1 MKMLIVEDELELQKV
16 VTTFFKKSGC
26 IVVSALNKFEAEDKL
41 LSHQFDVIILDITLP
56 DGSGLN
62 LLPIIRESQ
71 TNSGVLI
78 LSAKNSLD
86 DKIEGLDQGADDYI
100 TKPFHLSE
108 LNSRVN
114 AIIRRKQLKG
124 DDVISFNE
132 IRINHTEK
140 QAYVNDA
147 LIPLTNKEFAL
158 LLFFVTN
165 QKRVLTK
172 ESIAEHLWGDNLD
185 YLENYDFIYTHIK
198 NMRKKIE
205 AAGGNDYLRTVHGLG
220 YKYDA
225 L

>member
-124 DDVISFNE
+124 DDVLSFNE
-132 IRINHTEK
+132 ISINHTEK
-140 QAYVNDA
+140 QAYVNDT

>member
-1 MKMLIVEDELELQKV
+1 MLIIEDEWELQKV
-16 VTTFFKKSGC
+16 IKAFFKKSGC

-78 LSAKNSLD
+78 LSAKNALD
-86 DKIEGLDQGADDYI
+86 DKIDGLDQGADDYI

-108 LNSRVN
+108 LNSRIN

-132 IRINHTEK
+132 ISINHTEK
-140 QAYVNDA
+140 QAYVNET

-205 AAGGNDYLRTVHGLG
+205 ASGGNDYLRTVHGLG
-220 YKYDA
+220 YKYDS

>member
-1 MKMLIVEDELELQKV
+1 MLIVEDELELQKV

-124 DDVISFNE
+124 DDVLSFNE
-132 IRINHTEK
+132 ISINHTEK
-140 QAYVNDA
+140 QAYVNDT

-198 NMRKKIE
+198 NIRKKIE

-220 YKYDA
+220 YKYDV